1 MIQTDI
7 NQYLKVQ
14 KLLASI
20 SILHRFIPLSSRLFL
35 YKMSNLVLPCV
46 RPDYFLKGIPSSPS
60 FPPFFLLSIE
70 TLIFGL
76 LVKRVELDKHAWKQI
91 GRRRGESPNLYV
103 KVEYGKEK
111 ARTKTT
117 RNTLSPVFPD
127 KQIIVTR

>member
-1 MIQTDI
+1 
-7 NQYLKVQ
+7 
-14 KLLASI
+14 
-20 SILHRFIPLSSRLFL
+20 
-35 YKMSNLVLPCV
+35 MSNLVLPCV

-91 GRRRGESPNLYV
+91 GRRRGESPNLFV
-103 KVEYGKEK
+103 EVEYGKEK
-111 ARTKTT
+111 ARTETT